1 MAVPSEWFEKDFYNV
16 LGVAETATAEE
27 ITKAYRRLA
36 RQLHP
41 DANPGDKEA
50 EERFKEVSAAYE
62 VVGDAAKR
70 AEYDQARRL
79 VTSGV
84 GGRGDGP
91 FRVRVTNMDD
101 LGNLGFGGLFDG
113 FFTGAATGAATG
125 GRTANGPRRGGD
137 LEAELHLRFEDAIFG
152 VTTEVHVT
160 GTATCDDCSGTGGRD
175 GASPRT
181 CSSCGGRGVSAVNHG
196 FFAVSRSCPACGGRG
211 AVIDEACRACRG
223 QGLIRRMR
231 DVKVRVPA
239 GVEHGQLIRIPGRGE
254 PGANGGPAGDLFVL
268 VGVAHHDRFTRKGND
283 LKITVPVTYPEAV
296 LGAEVRVPTLDG
308 PPVTVK
314 VPPGTPSG
322 RVLRVRGRGV
332 PHARGRG
339 DLLVTVEVAVPRRVS
354 GKERK
359 SVEALAKSMTW
370 SPREEMEV

>member
-1 MAVPSEWFEKDFYNV
+1 MAVPNEWFEKDFYAV

-41 DANPGDKEA
+41 DANPGDKAA

-70 AEYDQARRL
+70 AEYDQTRRL
-79 VTSGV
+79 ALSGM
-84 GGRGDGP
+84 GGSGGGP
-91 FRVRVTNMDD
+91 FRVRVTNVDD
-101 LGNLGFGGLFDG
+101 LGDFGFGGLFDG
-113 FFTGAATGAATG
+113 FFTGASTV
-125 GRTANGPRRGGD
+125 GRTNGPRRGGD

-160 GTATCDDCSGTGGRD
+160 GNATCDDCSGAGGRD
-175 GASPRT
+175 GAAPRT
-181 CSSCGGRGVSAVNHG
+181 CSACGGRGVSAVNQG
-196 FFAVSRSCPACGGRG
+196 VFAVSRSCSACGGRG
-211 AVIDEACRACRG
+211 AVIDDPCRTCRG
-223 QGLIRRMR
+223 QGVVRRVR
-231 DVKVRVPA
+231 DVKVRVPP

-254 PGANGGPAGDLFVL
+254 PGVNGGPAGDLYVA
-268 VGVAHHDRFTRKGND
+268 VGVAHHDRFSRKGNN
-283 LKITVPVTYPEAV
+283 LTVTVPVTYPEAV
-296 LGAEVRVPTLDG
+296 LGAEVKVPTLDG

-322 RVLRVRGRGV
+322 RVLRVKGRGV
-332 PHARGRG
+332 PHSRGRG

-359 SVEALAKSMTW
+359 CVEALAKSMTW
-370 SPREEMEV
+370 SPREEREKVEV

>member
-1 MAVPSEWFEKDFYNV
+1 MAVPSEWFEKDFYAV
-16 LGVAETATAEE
+16 LGVPETATAEE

-70 AEYDQARRL
+70 AEYDQTRRL
-79 VTSGV
+79 VASGV
-84 GGRGDGP
+84 GGGGDGP
-91 FRVRVTNMDD
+91 FRIRVTNMDD
-101 LGNLGFGGLFDG
+101 LGDVGFGDLFDG
-113 FFTGAATGAATG
+113 FFTGAATG
-125 GRTANGPRRGGD
+125 GRAPNGPRRGGD

-160 GTATCDDCSGTGGRD
+160 GNATCDDCSGTGGRD
-175 GASPRT
+175 GAAPRT
-181 CSSCGGRGVSAVNHG
+181 CSSCGGRGVSAVNQG

-211 AVIDEACRACRG
+211 SVIDDPCRTCRG
-223 QGLIRRMR
+223 QGLVRRMR

-254 PGANGGPAGDLFVL
+254 PGTNGGPAGDLFVL

-296 LGAEVRVPTLDG
+296 LGAEVKVPTLDG

-359 SVEALAKSMTW
+359 CVEALANSMTW
-370 SPREEMEV
+370 SPREEVEV